1 MSYPVIRASE
11 IAEYAYC
18 ARAWWLRVE
27 VGYTP
32 LTVDRQVRG
41 TKYHMNHGSHFARAE
56 RARRIALGLL
66 FLAVSAF
73 VFWLI
78 RST

>member
-1 MSYPVIRASE
+1 MSYPVIKASE
-11 IAEYAYC
+11 IAEYVYC
-18 ARAWWLRVE
+18 SRAWWLRVE

-32 LTVDRQVRG
+32 LTIDRQARG
-41 TKYHMNHGSHFARAE
+41 TRYHVEHGANVARAE

-78 RST
+78 RAA

>member
-1 MSYPVIRASE
+1 MGYPVIKASE
-11 IAEYAYC
+11 IAEYVYC

-32 LTVDRQVRG
+32 QTIDRQIRG
-41 TKYHMNHGSHFARAE
+41 TGYHETHAAKVAGAE

-78 RST
+78 RAT

>member
-1 MSYPVIRASE
+1 MSYPVIKASE
-11 IAEYAYC
+11 IAEYVYC
-18 ARAWWLRVE
+18 GRAWWLRVE

-32 LTVDRQVRG
+32 LAIDRQARG
-41 TKYHMNHGSHFARAE
+41 TRYHAQHGATVAGAE

-78 RST
+78 RTA

>member
-1 MSYPVIRASE
+1 MSYPLIKASE

-32 LTVDRQVRG
+32 LKIERQARG
-41 TKYHMNHGSHFARAE
+41 TRYHVDHGAIVE
-56 RARRIALGLL
+56 RVERNRRLALGLL
-66 FLAVSAF
+66 FLAVSTF

-78 RST
+78 RAT